1 MADKNIKI
9 VYSVETTDIE
19 AANAIFQKIAK
30 STDKA
35 DKEVEELGKDAK
47 KAGATTTN
55 AFKESAKEADKLSKA
70 TKGASSAVDGLG
82 NTFKKIAGAAVA
94 AFTIDAVL
102 NLGKKIFDV
111 TAEFQKFEAVL
122 TNSLGSSSLA
132 QAALVQ
138 IQEFA
143 AKTPFSVREL
153 TEAYVQLANRGIKP
167 SMASLTKM
175 GDLASALGKPLSQV
189 NEAILDVTNSE
200 RWTELGVKVKVNG
213 DKIIGTFRGMTVEAE
228 KSEAGALKLVE
239 AFGEMKGVAGGM
251 AAVSE
256 TLGGKVSNM
265 NDAFDQL
272 FNTIG
277 KEGSGV
283 MGFATSELT
292 RYLNQLTE
300 LIKTDA
306 TRQIEADN
314 KALADQVTEWE
325 KLNLEQLKYI
335 EKTKQRARLGA
346 IMDNNAGGMLH
357 SLTEEIHIL
366 EDLIKKREKLEGVT
380 EGELGILQKLR
391 KELKELNE
399 EREAATSVNEIKD
412 YNRRIKQKQAEI
424 DALIGVG
431 KAAERA
437 KIALEKL
444 ASVDFGTGKTAK
456 TLDLIQEKLENGR
469 KFFEAYYKKVYGQTI
484 TGEHEVSKAVEDSS
498 NKFVSEID
506 KRINARATE
515 YNVKKTQDEFE
526 DLRTKER
533 YERNLQLAQDYT
545 SAVQNLYSEVVNYQN
560 QLDDQRLEQLTAN
573 KEVELA
579 LAGTNA
585 VERNKIELE
594 FDRKQREIRRKQAE
608 REKRLA
614 IFNAIINVAQGITA
628 ALSMGLPGIV
638 LAVLVAA
645 AGAVQIAAISSQQ
658 VPAYAKG
665 TKGVKGTGNKDSE
678 AAFLTPGEMVIPLAT
693 KKKYNP
699 ILNAIFDHKID
710 PKILNDIAAGRF
722 GGSQLI
728 INENKEL
735 IEELKKIQVNKFSFD
750 EDGFTRYQE
759 KGASRTKYLERK
771 YRAK

>member
-1 MADKNIKI
+1 VAEKNVKI
-9 VYSVETTDIE
+9 TYSVETTDLEQVI
-19 AANAIFQKIAK
+19 ALFQKIAK
-30 STDKA
+30 NTEKSSNA
-35 DKEVEELGKDAK
+35 VEELGKDAK
-47 KAGATTTN
+47 KAGNQTEKAL
-55 AFKESAKEADKLSKA
+55 KEAAKEATNLSKA
-70 TKGASSAVDGLG
+70 TKTASTAMDGLG

-102 NLGKKIFDV
+102 DLGKKIFNV

-122 TNSLGSSSLA
+122 SNSLGSKSLA
-132 QAALVQ
+132 QAALVE

-167 SMASLTKM
+167 TTSSLTKI
-175 GDLASALGKPLSQV
+175 GDLASALGKPLQQV

-228 KSEAGALKLVE
+228 KSEAGALKMVE

-251 AAVSE
+251 AAISA
-256 TLGGKVSNM
+256 TLEGKVSNM
-265 NDAFDQL
+265 NDAFDTL

-277 KEGSGV
+277 KEGAGI
-283 MGFATSELT
+283 MGFATSELA
-292 RYLNQLTE
+292 RYANQLTE

-306 TRQIEADN
+306 TRQIESDN
-314 KALADQVTEWE
+314 KALAAQVTEWE

-366 EDLIKKREKLEGVT
+366 EDLIKKREQLEGVT
-380 EGELGILQKLR
+380 EKEVGLLQKLR
-391 KELKELNE
+391 REQSELTA
-399 EREAATSVNEIKD
+399 ERERATTEK
-412 YNRRIKQKQAEI
+412 E
-424 DALIGVG
+424 ALSLTRQI
-431 KAAERA
+431 E
-437 KIALEKL
+437 
-444 ASVDFGTGKTAK
+444 
-456 TLDLIQEKLENGR
+456 LIQEKIKRLTTLGQAAKKAEVAMKNLVSVDFEQLKIDEANEKLE
-469 KFFEAYYKKVYGQTI
+469 KFQKVASLIYKKIYGEQV
-484 TGEHEVSKAVEDSS
+484 TGEHEVIKSIEKRSD
-498 NKFVSEID
+498 KFVERID
-506 KRINARATE
+506 KEIVARGKAFM
-515 YNVKKTQDEFE
+515 VKQTQDEFE

-560 QLDDQRLEQLTAN
+560 QLDDQRLERLTAN

-585 VERNKIELE
+585 VERNKIEIE

-665 TKGVKGTGNKDSE
+665 TKGVKGKGNKDSE
-678 AAFLTPGEMVIPLAT
+678 AAFLTPGEMVIPVAT